1 MSEVKQI
8 RKVLGHNHMISL
20 AGLTLSL
27 AVPFSLVKLFQQL
40 SSLGQSWS
48 LLY

>member
-1 MSEVKQI
+1 
-8 RKVLGHNHMISL
+8 MISL

-27 AVPFSLVKLFQQL
+27 GVPFSLVKLFKQL
-40 SSLGQSWS
+40 SSLGQLWS